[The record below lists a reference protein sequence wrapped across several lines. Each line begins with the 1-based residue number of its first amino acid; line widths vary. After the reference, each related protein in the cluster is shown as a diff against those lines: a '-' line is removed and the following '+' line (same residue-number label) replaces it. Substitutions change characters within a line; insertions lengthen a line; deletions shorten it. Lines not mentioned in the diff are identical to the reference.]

1 MSTSTHPNDGCII
14 VVDDPQGIVAPS
26 HGVKIVGRSQGKTL
40 GIIGHRGLTVL
51 VYDMLPH
58 VEFTRTEMMLSHS
71 GQVRVSVEKK
81 QQEPMIRGRKT
92 KERKLHKGL
101 RP

>member
-1 MSTSTHPNDGCII
+1 MSTSTHPNDGCMI
-14 VVDDPQGIVAPS
+14 VVDDPHGYVAPS
-26 HGVKIVGRSQGKTL
+26 EGVKITGRSQGKTL
-40 GIIGHRGLTVL
+40 GVIGHRARVL
-51 VYDMLPH
+51 VHDMLPY

-71 GQVRVSVEKK
+71 GQVRVSVANK
-81 QQEPMIRGRKT
+81 QQEPRIRGRKT